1 MKQQKGFTLIEL
13 IIVIIILGIL
23 AVTAA
28 PRFFNFATDARIS
41 TLQGV
46 EGSINGAAGIVYG
59 KSVVAGTERSSSGT
73 AEGVTTA
80 YGYPT
85 ADTDGIIAA
94 LSLSDD
100 WTNAAVTNVTADG
113 DAADVPAIAIYN
125 SALDTTDW
133 EFDADETLSGCFVVY
148 VEGYNSDATP
158 AVEIEIY
165 ATQRVT
171 DLC

>member
-59 KSVVAGTERSSSGT
+59 KSVVAGTERAATGSIDDVDT
-73 AEGVTTA
+73 V
-80 YGYPT
+80 YGYPDAT
-85 ADTDGIIAA
+85 AAGIVAA

-100 WTNAAVTNVTADG
+100 WTNAAVTSTTTDG
-113 DAADVPAIAIYN
+113 DATVVTAIAI
-125 SALDTTDW
+125 
-133 EFDADETLSGCFVVY
+133 
-148 VEGYNSDATP
+148 
-158 AVEIEIY
+158 
-165 ATQRVT
+165 TQRWIQPIGNLT
-171 DLC
+171 LTKL

>member
-46 EGSINGAAGIVYG
+46 EGSINGAAGIIYG
-59 KSVVAGTERSSSGT
+59 KSVIAGTNNAATGT
-73 AEGVTTA
+73 VESVTTA

-85 ADTDGIIAA
+85 ADAAGIMAA

-100 WTNAAVTNVTADG
+100 WANSPVDNGATDG
-113 DAADVPAIAIYN
+113 DGAPVAGIAIYS

-133 EFDADETLSGCFVVY
+133 EFDRDTGLSGCFVAY
-148 VEGYNSDATP
+148 VPAYNSDP
-158 AVEIEIY
+158 APDVEIEIY
-165 ATQRVT
+165 EVVRVT
-171 DLC
+171 DQC